1 MTGLKRYVSVKRAL
15 MVGVLA
21 LGLAPAAS
29 LAQDMPYG
37 NDYGRGGSYQANPY
51 SRGGNYNYNYQRPP
65 AAGGPIDNGAPSY
78 RGGQGYRDGQGYRGN
93 QGYRGGPGYG
103 GGRSYGRPGNPY
115 YGMSIEQQK
124 RAIRNQREA
133 QKRAIKRGY

>member
-1 MTGLKRYVSVKRAL
+1 MTGLKRYVSVKRVL

-21 LGLAPAAS
+21 LGLAPAAA
-29 LAQDMPYG
+29 LAQNMPYG
-37 NDYGRGGSYQANPY
+37 NDYGRGGSYEANPY

-78 RGGQGYRDGQGYRGN
+78 RGGQGYR
-93 QGYRGGPGYG
+93 GGPAYG
-103 GGRSYGRPGNPY
+103 GGRSYGRRGNPY

-133 QKRAIKRGY
+133 QKRAIKRGF

>member
-1 MTGLKRYVSVKRAL
+1 MKRYVSVKRAL

-78 RGGQGYRDGQGYRGN
+78 RGGP
-93 QGYRGGPGYG
+93 GYRGGPAYG
-103 GGRSYGRPGNPY
+103 GGRAYGRRGNPY

-133 QKRAIKRGY
+133 QKRAIKRGF

>member
-1 MTGLKRYVSVKRAL
+1 MIGLKRYVSVKRAL

-78 RGGQGYRDGQGYRGN
+78 RGGP
-93 QGYRGGPGYG
+93 GYRGGPAYG
-103 GGRSYGRPGNPY
+103 GGRAYGRRGNPY

-133 QKRAIKRGY
+133 QKRAIKRGF